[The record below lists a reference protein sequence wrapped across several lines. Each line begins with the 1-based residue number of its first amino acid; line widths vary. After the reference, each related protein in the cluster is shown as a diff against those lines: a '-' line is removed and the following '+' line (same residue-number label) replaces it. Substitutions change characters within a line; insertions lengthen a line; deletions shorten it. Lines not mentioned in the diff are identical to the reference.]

1 LLDENPIGIGG
12 ETGRW
17 PFARP
22 LLALLHARRQS
33 WPHDVYAAKN
43 SFIVKAELSVR
54 IVDEMIP
61 PMTTVANGR
70 CTSAPAE
77 GVIRRLG

>member
-12 ETGRW
+12 EAGRW

-22 LLALLHARRQS
+22 LLALLHARR
-33 WPHDVYAAKN
+33 VYAAKN

-61 PMTTVANGR
+61 
-70 CTSAPAE
+70 
-77 GVIRRLG
+77 